1 MIVFSDVPAARTQVT
16 ARGGRLVRCPRSLV
30 ALLLATAFPAL
41 TACDAV
47 PQPPTV
53 PLESNDSELAELID
67 DLRQSALSLPESAEM
82 RGRLAM
88 AYEVN
93 DFHDEARQTYAQAET
108 LDLGDVRWPYFQ
120 AVLMAESGDFESAL
134 PILDRALAL
143 DETYVPAWLYR
154 GTWLNALGRYAEA
167 RVAFAKAHALGA
179 TDFADAGVARALIG
193 EQRPADAVAVLEAL
207 VEEVPHPQIYRMLG
221 RAYQALGRADDA
233 KIAMARGKDADG
245 PMTWP
250 DPLQRQKWPFEASLG
265 RKLMHAERLLEAGRY
280 QESIEVLEAIRA
292 RGVAEDAVFIN
303 LSLAYGRGGDT
314 ETALAVA
321 NEGFAASP
329 DNYRFHNVF
338 AGIYQ
343 NDGDEDRALEHLRR
357 SIEAHAAQVWP
368 YERMADLLMKQ
379 ERFDEALAAVDGA
392 LGFGTEQPE
401 RLHYTA
407 GLLEGV
413 QERWPQAVARFE
425 SATALDAAFTM
436 AYIYLG
442 RCLAEMGRFEEAHG
456 ALAWAERLATH
467 PRETASARER
477 LAILEARDDHASPSF
492 NGD

>member
-1 MIVFSDVPAARTQVT
+1 M
-16 ARGGRLVRCPRSLV
+16 
-30 ALLLATAFPAL
+30 LA
-41 TACDAV
+41 ACDGDQA
-47 PQPPTV
+47 PPTV
-53 PLESNDSELAELID
+53 PLESADSELAELID
-67 DLRQSALSLPESAEM
+67 SLRQSALSLPESAQM

-93 DFHDEARQTYAQAET
+93 DFHVQARQTYAQAEA
-108 LDLGDVRWPYFQ
+108 LDPDDVRWPYFQ
-120 AVLMAESGDFESAL
+120 AVLVAESGDFEGAL
-134 PILDRALAL
+134 PILERTLTL

-167 RVAFAKAHALGA
+167 RAAFARAHALGA
-179 TDFADAGVARALIG
+179 TEYADAGVARALIG
-193 EQRPADAVAVLEAL
+193 EKRPADALALLETL
-207 VEEVPHPQIYRMLG
+207 VGEVRHPQIYRMLG
-221 RAYQALGRADDA
+221 RAYQAVGRTDDA
-233 KIAMARGKDADG
+233 KIAMARGKDAGG

-280 QESIEVLEAIRA
+280 EESVAVLEAIRA
-292 RGVAEDAVFIN
+292 RDIAEDAVFIN
-303 LSLAYGRGGDT
+303 LSLAYGRGGDI
-314 ETALAVA
+314 EKALAVA
-321 NEGFAASP
+321 SEGFAASP

-343 NDGDEDRALEHLRR
+343 YDGDEDRALEHLQR

-379 ERFDEALAAVDGA
+379 ERFDEALTAVDAA
-392 LGFGTEQPE
+392 LGYGTEQPE

-413 QERWPQAVARFE
+413 RERWPQAVARFE
-425 SATALDAAFTM
+425 TATALDAAFTM
-436 AYIYLG
+436 AYIHLG
-442 RCLAEMGRFEEAHG
+442 RCLAEMGRFEQARA

-467 PRETASARER
+467 PRELASANQR
-477 LAILEARDDHASPSF
+477 LAILEA
-492 NGD
+492 GT